1 MNYAQKLTDDGLC
14 IFLFH
19 GVVERSPYSVRN
31 YTRKHLTKDVFAGV
45 LKNLQ
50 AHGAPVS
57 LDLVIQHH
65 QTGTPL
71 PPRAFAITFD
81 DGFENNLTVA
91 APVLDDF
98 GIPATFYMTTDF
110 IERNRMSW
118 TDRIEWAI
126 ERATTATLRLPWG
139 ERSFAIAAE
148 KRSVLDDI
156 RRHAKQDRAIDPNAL
171 ATDIQRQLGF
181 PETWSSDDPL
191 DRKLEWRQ
199 VKELAADQLFT
210 VGGHSHSH
218 AILSFLSPE
227 DLDREI
233 DVSCRLLKEKA
244 GLSSRHYSYPEG
256 LAHCYSDLVIER
268 LKAEGVVCCPTAEPG
283 VNDHRTDLFRLRR
296 INVD

>member
-1 MNYAQKLTDDGLC
+1 MTYAAKLADDGLC

-19 GVVERSPYSVRN
+19 GVVERSPYQVRN
-31 YTRKHLTKDVFAGV
+31 YTRKHLEKNAFARV
-45 LKNLQ
+45 LRSLQ
-50 AHGAPVS
+50 ARGVPVS
-57 LDLVIQHH
+57 LELVIQHH

-126 ERATTATLRLPWG
+126 EQVSAATLRLPWG
-139 ERSFAIAAE
+139 TRAFKTAAE
-148 KRSVLDDI
+148 ARAVLDEI
-156 RRHAKQDRAIDPNAL
+156 RGHAKQDRSIDPNVL

-191 DRKLEWRQ
+191 DRKLDWRQ
-199 VKELAADQLFT
+199 VKQLAADPLFT

-218 AILSFLSPE
+218 AILSFLAPE
-227 DLDREI
+227 ALDREI
-233 DVSCRLLKEKA
+233 DESCRLLDEKA
-244 GLSSRHYSYPEG
+244 GLAPRHYSYPEG
-256 LAHCYSDLVIER
+256 LAHCYSDLVIAR
-268 LKAEGVVCCPTAEPG
+268 LKAKGVVCCPTAEPG
-283 VNDHRTDLFRLRR
+283 LNDHRTDLFRLLR